1 MNHGTRDRWEDVVIC
16 LAFAKLSRDQVELIP
31 DM

>member
-1 MNHGTRDRWEDVVIC
+1 MGHGTGWEDVVVC